1 MQIHY
6 IAYEYLIRNIK
17 QFSILN
23 SIFKKNKTV
32 SKFANKE
39 I

>member
-1 MQIHY
+1 MQIHC
-6 IAYEYLIRNIK
+6 IAYAYLPNVK